1 MGVSGWKKLLT
12 SRKELFV
19 LLKVFK
25 QGSRKY
31 FRLDCA
37 LSGRDDRAGSQAWPD
52 FDRIQDQHH
61 LTCNDP
67 WATGYTGWNKFFKI
81 CDLYDQIFFQGADAT
96 AVGSMLFTR
105 GVSGTR
111 VVTGKDNKIIGKS
124 CHCSFFP
131 NMIFISRWCSV
142 WGLGCPHC
150 QLQQG
155 LPHCCCCHRGHHRW
169 CQALRQEGGQ
179 GALQAGWG
187 WGEQGG
193 PLQEDQGVDDVGGKD
208 T

>member
-31 FRLDCA
+31 FKGLIVH
-37 LSGRDDRAGSQAWPD
+37 L
-52 FDRIQDQHH
+52 QDEMTELAAKHG
-61 LTCNDP
+61 LTLIESKTNTISLAMTLEHQVTPAETICL
-67 WATGYTGWNKFFKI
+67 KI
-81 CDLYDQIFFQGADAT
+81 CVLYDQIYFQGADAT

-111 VVTGKDNKIIGKS
+111 VVTGKDSKIIGKS

-142 WGLGCPHC
+142 
-150 QLQQG
+150 
-155 LPHCCCCHRGHHRW
+155 
-169 CQALRQEGGQ
+169 
-179 GALQAGWG
+179 
-187 WGEQGG
+187 
-193 PLQEDQGVDDVGGKD
+193 
-208 T
+208 